1 MVRFLVAILLSLS
14 ASSTMAAEARM
25 SNSHICHDSSSP
37 YYARLKHFTSY
48 STMDACLKAGGH
60 LPKQAKSASKQHA
73 TDSTYSRSK
82 FGHGWDDA
90 DHDGQDTRQEVL
102 IAQNTG
108 QITLSSSGRVKQG
121 RWTSMYSG
129 KTLFAASALDIDHIV
144 PLSWAWQHGADKWSQ
159 DRREQ
164 FANDQRNL
172 VAVEASLN
180 RSKGDKGLDEWLP
193 PANQCQYIA
202 RFLRV
207 LKQYQLNVSATE
219 KAQFSKLRTQCK
231 S

>member
-1 MVRFLVAILLSLS
+1 M
-14 ASSTMAAEARM
+14 
-25 SNSHICHDSSSP
+25 C
-37 YYARLKHFTSY
+37 
-48 STMDACLKAGGH
+48 
-60 LPKQAKSASKQHA
+60 
-73 TDSTYSRSK
+73 
-82 FGHGWDDA
+82 
-90 DHDGQDTRQEVL
+90 
-102 IAQNTG
+102 
-108 QITLSSSGRVKQG
+108 
-121 RWTSMYSG
+121 
-129 KTLFAASALDIDHIV
+129 
-144 PLSWAWQHGADKWSQ
+144 AWQHGADKWSQ

-219 KAQFSKLRTQCK
+219 EAQFSKLRTQCK